1 MKEIISFSDFQKL
14 DLRIGRITEAA
25 LVEGSTKLIKLLVDL
40 GPAENADASETK
52 NELRQIVAGLGE
64 ACAPETLVGKEIVVV
79 VNLES
84 KSLMGVES
92 QGMLLAADVNGK
104 PVLIMPEEEVPGGSV
119 VR

>member
-1 MKEIISFSDFQKL
+1 MKSTISFEGFQKL
-14 DLRIGRITEAA
+14 DLRIGRITEAT
-25 LVEGSTKLIKLLVDL
+25 LVEGSAKLIKLLVDL

-52 NELRQIVAGLGE
+52 NELRHVVAGLGE
-64 ACAPETLVGKEIVVV
+64 SYVPETLVGKQIVMV
-79 VNLES
+79 VNLEP

-104 PVLIMPEEEVPGGSV
+104 PVLIMPEEEVPEGSV